1 MGTIKG
7 LGIDYPIGKGNT
19 GFFKQTFETFTN
31 VKSKINVLLRTMEK
45 ERPFNQDFGIGLH
58 RYLFE
63 PLTRELNIILEDKI
77 RDKVAKEVSANVKAA
92 LENCSCIGTVG
103 LNPGPNGMKS
113 TYVERLHE
121 MIIKN
126 IVTGNLAK

>member
-19 GFFKQTFETFTN
+19 GFFKQTLDTFTN

-45 ERPFNQDFGIGLH
+45 ERPFNPDFGIGLH

-77 RDKVAKEVSANVKAA
+77 RDKVAIYIPEVIITDLEINKNFNDNVDNNE
-92 LENCSCIGTVG
+92 L
-103 LNPGPNGMKS
+103 
-113 TYVERLHE
+113 
-121 MIIKN
+121 IIKISFALKTN
-126 IVTGNLAK
+126 PENTLDTTIVVQ